1 MDTWAGLLNP
11 TLAKCDNAE
20 CNSVLLWADNSTVDF
35 NSQEIGAAYMANNGQ
50 VSSRTCFR
58 FRHDVL
64 EFGDAFCTMKMP
76 FICQK
81 QDKP

>member
-35 NSQEIGAAYMANNGQ
+35 DSQEFGATYVVNNAE
-50 VSSRTCFR
+50 VKTRTCNSFK
-58 FRHDVL
+58 HGAVQ
-64 EFGDAFCTMKMP
+64 FGDTYCTTKLP

-81 QDKP
+81 AR